1 MTSWMHAKTVKEAAA
16 QCAMALY
23 PRQKIKI
30 LGNPHS
36 FSLAQRIGNL
46 GPLTVGEIAF
56 GADVRLE
63 CGELH
68 NSYHVN
74 IPMTGHIE
82 SEHGGV
88 RVTADT
94 EFATVYQPD
103 VHTVLPYCS
112 AQTRLL
118 CVKFDRSVVDDAL
131 RDALGNTATA
141 QINFGHTMQIHSGGG
156 RAWAQMAMMLNDQIS
171 RPDSILHEPL
181 VGLPF
186 IDSLVRGLL
195 VVADHPHR
203 GAVVKPVK
211 PVGSRLVKAAVE
223 IIEADA
229 HLPLTVSAIAAR
241 SYGSVR
247 ALQEAFRRELE
258 TTPMAYMRD
267 VRLRRAH
274 RALVEAD
281 PSVATVAS
289 IAHDWGFTNLGRFA
303 ETHAARYGEPPAV
316 TLRRTLIPR

>member
-1 MTSWMHAKTVKEAAA
+1 LTSWMHAETVKEAENL
-16 QCAMALY
+16 CGMALY
-23 PRQKIKI
+23 PQQQMKV
-30 LGNPHS
+30 LGNPDS
-36 FSLAQRIGNL
+36 FSLNQRIGNL

-74 IPMTGHIE
+74 IPMSGHIE

-88 RVTADT
+88 CATADP
-94 EFATVYQPD
+94 EYAAVYQPD
-103 VHTVLPYCS
+103 VHTVLPYWS

-131 RDALGNTATA
+131 RDVLGHATTT
-141 QINFGHTMQIHSGGG
+141 QIDFGHTMQIHSGGG
-156 RAWAQMAMMLNDQIS
+156 RAWAQMVMMLNDQIS
-171 RPDSILHEPL
+171 RPDSILLAPM

-195 VVADHPHR
+195 VVADHPYH
-203 GAVVKPVK
+203 GAVVKPVG
-211 PVGSRLVKAAVE
+211 PARSRLVDTAVE

-229 HLPLTVSAIAAR
+229 HLPLTVSSIAAR
-241 SYGSVR
+241 SHGSVR
-247 ALQEAFRRELE
+247 SLQQGFRREME
-258 TTPMAYMRD
+258 MTPMAYVRE

-274 RALVEAD
+274 RALVESD
-281 PSVATVAS
+281 PSVTTVAS
-289 IAHDWGFTNLGRFA
+289 IAHQWGFTNLGRFA
-303 ETHAARYGEPPAV
+303 ETHAARYGEPPVV
-316 TLRRTLIPR
+316 TLRRTLFPR